1 MHCQGC
7 VGRMRSAVQ
16 AEDKDAG
23 ISGEP
28 DNKRLEVASKLPRD
42 RIARILAE
50 AGYPPDEEIPGEAD
64 LPTSSA
70 VANETESMSEVGR
83 QQRLSISGMTCAGC
97 VNAVQKALSRTPG
110 VQHAQVNF
118 ASETAQVSGQ
128 ATTADLI
135 AAVEQVGYGASPI
148 EDLRQ
153 AAIKRQQNADRQAR
167 RHAIESAVSL
177 ALGVPMMLAMFAHT
191 PQLVGGERWIWLAL
205 GLVTLG
211 VMATAGRRFF
221 DGAWKAFRH
230 HQANMDTLI
239 ALGSAAAWLYSMA
252 VILAPGAIPEGSRHL
267 YFEASLMII
276 GLIGVGQT
284 LELRARG
291 RTSQALS
298 RLLDL
303 QSKTARVIRGGEEH
317 DVEIDQVQVDD
328 RIRVRPGE
336 RLPVDG
342 KVEDGESFID
352 ESMLTGEPAPVR
364 KAPGDLVSAGTV
376 NGKGGLIYRTTHVG
390 KDTRLGRIVDQV
402 SRAQESRPPIGAL
415 ADKVSAIF
423 VPCVMIIAVTS
434 AMIWLNVGPP
444 PQFVHMLVAATTVLI
459 IACPCALGLAT
470 PISTMIGIGKAAEY
484 GVLIRDGEALQTAS
498 HLTTLVVDKTG
509 TLTVGKPSVT
519 DSRYWQ
525 DESRSK
531 AVVGALERG
540 SEHPLADALMA
551 HVGDT
556 TAGPALHDFQSL
568 TGRGVVATL
577 DDGSRVLLG
586 NAALMRK
593 HDIDLAAAAA
603 EVERWQAEATNVVY
617 LAVGGQLAALFAVRD
632 ALRPDSRPAIA
643 RLQKEGLKVVMLSG
657 DNRAAAEAIGRE
669 AGIDDVRAELMPE
682 DKQRV
687 IAELQQAGER
697 VGMVGDGVND
707 APALAQADV
716 GFAIGQGTDIAIES
730 AGMTL
735 MRNSLHGVGDA
746 IAISRAT
753 LSNIKQNLWGAFGYN
768 ALGIPIAAGILYPL
782 TGLLLSPMIA
792 ALAMSLSSVTVVS
805 NANRLRRLR
814 PGGAERHPNEID
826 AKEATA

>member
-7 VGRMRSAVQ
+7 VGRMRRAVQ
-16 AEDKDAG
+16 AEDEHAD

-28 DNKRLEVASKLPRD
+28 DDKRLQVVSTLSRQ
-42 RIARILAE
+42 RIARLLAE
-50 AGYPPDEEIPGEAD
+50 AGYPPDEEAPVEAD
-64 LPTSSA
+64 IPTSSA
-70 VANETESMSEVGR
+70 AADETASEVGR
-83 QQRLSISGMTCAGC
+83 RQRLSISGMTCAGC

-128 ATTADLI
+128 ATTADLV
-135 AAVEQVGYGASPI
+135 AAVESAGYGASPI
-148 EDLRQ
+148 EDLRE
-153 AAIKRQQNADRQAR
+153 AATKRQQNASRQAR
-167 RHAIESAVSL
+167 RHAIESTVSL
-177 ALGVPMMLAMFAHT
+177 ALGVPMMLAMFVHT
-191 PQLVGGERWIWLAL
+191 PRLVGGERWVWLLL
-205 GLVTLG
+205 GLATLG
-211 VMATAGRRFF
+211 VLATAGRRFF

-252 VILAPGAIPEGSRHL
+252 VLIVPTAIPEGSRHL
-267 YFEASLMII
+267 YFEASLMIV
-276 GLIGVGQT
+276 GLIGIGQT

-303 QSKTARVIRGGEEH
+303 QSKTARVIRDEEER
-317 DVEIDQVQVDD
+317 DIELGQVRVDD

-342 KVEDGESFID
+342 TVEDGESFID
-352 ESMLTGEPAPVR
+352 ESMLTGEPAPIR
-364 KAPGDLVSAGTV
+364 KARGDRVSAGTV
-376 NGKGGLIYRTTHVG
+376 NGKGGLIYRTTHIG
-390 KDTRLGRIVDQV
+390 DDTRLGRIVDQV

-423 VPCVMIIAVTS
+423 VPSVMIIAVIT
-434 AMIWLNVGPP
+434 AMIWLDFGPP
-444 PQFVHMLVAATTVLI
+444 PQLVHMLVAATTVLI

-484 GVLIRDGEALQTAS
+484 GVLVRDGEALQTAS
-498 HLTTLVVDKTG
+498 QLTTLVVDKTG

-525 DESRSK
+525 DEPRVG
-531 AVVGALERG
+531 AVVAALERG
-540 SEHPLADALMA
+540 SEHPLADALMT
-551 HVGDT
+551 HVGDAT
-556 TAGPALHDFQSL
+556 DSLEIHDFQSL
-568 TGRGVVATL
+568 TGRGVAATL
-577 DDGSRVLLG
+577 GDGSRALLG
-586 NAALMRK
+586 NAALMREQGI
-593 HDIDLAAAAA
+593 DIAAA
-603 EVERWQAEATNVVY
+603 ETEAEKWQAQATSVIY
-617 LAVGGQLAALFAVRD
+617 LASGGQLAALFAVRD
-632 ALRPDSRPAIA
+632 ALRPDSRAAIA
-643 RLQKEGLKVVMLSG
+643 RLRAEGVKVVMLSG
-657 DNRAAAEAIGRE
+657 DNRAAAAAIGHE

-697 VGMVGDGVND
+697 VGMVGDGIND

-805 NANRLRRLR
+805 NANRLRLLR
-814 PGGAERHPNEID
+814 PGGGQRPPTKID